1 MGSSTISSA
10 DNITDSEFQ
19 AYLSRYPACLEAISK
34 SKGTKEGQKS
44 LSELDAYRY
53 GEALE
58 LFASEKPQ
66 QMTIDDAKL
75 LVEWK
80 LRHGKFRPS
89 LLKLVSSNEPK
100 TLEETVQ
107 KAVAEYRAA
116 EKHLPRAIDIL
127 TQLKGIGPATA
138 SLLLAV
144 HAPDNIIFFA
154 DEAFYW
160 LECNGTKGP
169 IKYNKNEYTQLSL
182 RAQVLAK
189 RLGVKA
195 VDVEKVAFVIMRD
208 EPTQVSGKAA
218 ATAEEQEKNEKRKT
232 TTDKEGKEGKPATK
246 TEPEAKSTRSK
257 PPAKRKT
264 SGDNADTNVPIRR
277 SKRGKQA

>member
-1 MGSSTISSA
+1 MGSSTKPSA

-19 AYLSRYPACLEAISK
+19 DYLSRYPACLEVISN

-58 LFASEKPQ
+58 QFGTKKPK

-89 LLKLVSSNEPK
+89 LLKLISSNEPK
-100 TLEETVQ
+100 TLKETVQ
-107 KAVAEYRAA
+107 EAVAEYQKAK
-116 EKHLPRAIDIL
+116 EHLHRAIDIL
-127 TQLKGIGPATA
+127 CQLKGIGPATA

-160 LECNGTKGP
+160 LEYNGSQGP
-169 IKYNKNEYTQLSL
+169 IKYNKNEYYQMALK
-182 RAQVLAK
+182 AQALAK

-208 EPTQVSGKAA
+208 DQTQVSGKAA
-218 ATAEEQEKNEKRKT
+218 ATTEKEEKNDKEAK
-232 TTDKEGKEGKPATK
+232 TDKEDKPATR
-246 TEPEAKSTRSK
+246 TEPEEKNTKSK
-257 PPAKRKT
+257 PPAKRKA
-264 SGDNADTNVPIRR
+264 SGDNADTKVPIRR

>member
-1 MGSSTISSA
+1 MGSSTIPTA

-58 LFASEKPQ
+58 QFGKKKPK

-80 LRHGKFRPS
+80 LRHGQFRPH

-107 KAVAEYRAA
+107 KAVVQYQKARE
-116 EKHLPRAIDIL
+116 HWSRAIDIL

-160 LECNGTKGP
+160 LEYKGSKGP
-169 IKYNKNEYTQLSL
+169 IKYNKNEYYQLTL
-182 RAQVLAK
+182 KAQALGK
-189 RLGVKA
+189 RLGVNA

-208 EPTQVSGKAA
+208 DQTQASAKAA
-218 ATAEEQEKNEKRKT
+218 AVAKKEEKNDKGEA
-232 TTDKEGKEGKPATK
+232 TDKEDKPATR
-246 TEPEAKSTRSK
+246 TEPEKKISKSK
-257 PPAKRKT
+257 PPAKRKA